1 MKYEFLEDIAS
12 QMREK
17 MENDIIDGDNSSC
30 FTYDTN
36 DGYIEICTNH
46 NDDVAVS
53 VIHDSD
59 DEKESPRLEKAIENI
74 VPSWDDVAGNIE
86 ETDEFSEHGFS
97 DEADY
102 LRYRYG

>member
-1 MKYEFLEDIAS
+1 MKYKFLEDIAS

-17 MENDIIDGDNSSC
+17 MENDIIAGDKFSR
-30 FTYDTN
+30 FVYGTD
-36 DGYIEICTNH
+36 DGYIEIYTSY
-46 NDDVAVS
+46 NDNVIVG

-59 DEKESPRLEKAIENI
+59 DNKESPRLAKAIEDI
-74 VPSWDDVAGNIE
+74 IPSWDDVAGNIE

>member
-1 MKYEFLEDIAS
+1 MKTITLLITILFMTLPLSAIDKGSWEIYTS
-12 QMREK
+12 Y
-17 MENDIIDGDNSSC
+17 NDNVIVG
-30 FTYDTN
+30 
-36 DGYIEICTNH
+36 
-46 NDDVAVS
+46 

-59 DEKESPRLEKAIENI
+59 DNKESPRLAKAIEDI
-74 VPSWDDVAGNIE
+74 IPSWDDVAGNIE